1 MHDGISSSALA
12 RYGTTQTSFELDLH
26 VSRRGMAGSPVSKP
40 QIDTLFAGLL
50 AGRDF
55 FGPDKIAVEDSEG
68 QKLSYSRL
76 VLASLI
82 LGRRLCKGS
91 RQGEAIGIL
100 LPNVSGF
107 LITLFGLN
115 AFGRVAAI
123 LNYTSGSRNLTSAA
137 QTALI
142 RTVVTSRRF
151 VEMAKLEPVIEA
163 ISETRTGS
171 GQMVRIVYLEDV
183 KKSIGLFD
191 KALGAM
197 RSLYAGWFHQGQGSG
212 PSKAAAVL
220 FTSGTEGLPKGV
232 VLTNA
237 NLMANSRQMFA
248 HADGALSTADVVLN
262 PLPMFH
268 SFGLTAATLMPL
280 LHGLKVVLYPNPLQ
294 YRQVARAIHAS
305 RATVLMATD
314 TFLLGY
320 ARAAEPGE
328 LDSIRLVVAGAEPV
342 KEETRRRW
350 AAFGT
355 EILEG
360 YGATECAPVIAF
372 NVPATNRF
380 GTVGRAL
387 PEIETN
393 LVPVPG
399 LADGGRLRIRGPNV
413 MAGYLA
419 AENPGV
425 VVPPE
430 GGWHDTGDI
439 VRIDDDGFISIQ
451 GRARRFAKIG
461 GEMVSL
467 AAIELLAQGLWPESQ
482 HVVVSLAD
490 VRKGEQLVLVTDAR
504 ESSAEKLRACAREQ
518 GFPELWVPK
527 MILVVPAIPVLATGK
542 VDLPATIAM
551 VHQWRDVS

>member
-1 MHDGISSSALA
+1 
-12 RYGTTQTSFELDLH
+12 
-26 VSRRGMAGSPVSKP
+26 MAGSPVPKP
-40 QIDTLFAGLL
+40 QTETLFAGLL
-50 AGRDF
+50 AGRTS
-55 FGPDKIAVEDSEG
+55 FGADKIAVEDSEG
-68 QKLSYSRL
+68 QKISYGRL

-82 LGRRLCKGS
+82 LGRRLSAGS

-100 LPNVSGF
+100 LPNVAGF

-123 LNYTSGSRNLTSAA
+123 LNYTSGARNLTSAA
-137 QTALI
+137 HTALI

-151 VEMAKLEPVIEA
+151 VEVAKLEPVIEA
-163 ISETRTGS
+163 LSETRAGS
-171 GQMVRIVYLEDV
+171 GQMVRVLYLEDV
-183 KKSIGLFD
+183 RKSIGIFD
-191 KALGAM
+191 KVLGGL
-197 RSLYAGWFHQGQGSG
+197 RSLYAGWFHQRQGTG
-212 PSKAAAVL
+212 PSKAAVVL

-237 NLMANSRQMFA
+237 NLMANSRQIFA

-280 LHGLKVVLYPNPLQ
+280 LNGLKVVLYPNPLQ

-320 ARAAEPGE
+320 ARSAERGE
-328 LDSIRLVVAGAEPV
+328 LATIRLVVAGAEPV

-350 AAFGT
+350 STFGT

-387 PEIETN
+387 PEIETD

-399 LADGGRLRIRGPNV
+399 LAAGGRLRIRGPNV
-413 MAGYLA
+413 MAGYLSA
-419 AENPGV
+419 ANPGV

-439 VRIDDDGFISIQ
+439 VTIDSDGFITIK

-467 AAIELLAQGLWPESQ
+467 AAIEMLAQELWPESQ
-482 HVVVSLAD
+482 HVVVNLPDA
-490 VRKGEQLVLVTDAR
+490 RKGEQLVLVTDAR
-504 ESSAEKLRACAREQ
+504 DSSGEKLRVRARAQ

-527 MILVVPAIPVLATGK
+527 MILVVPTIPVLATGK

-551 VHQWRDVS
+551 AQQWRDAS